1 MATLN
6 EISASLNEYKGRTDE
21 AAIIFVEELKRKF
34 DEYYAENSA
43 DILSEI

>member
-6 EISASLNEYKGRTDE
+6 EISASLYEYKGRTDE

-34 DEYYAENSA
+34 DEYYAENVA
-43 DILSEI
+43 DILSE